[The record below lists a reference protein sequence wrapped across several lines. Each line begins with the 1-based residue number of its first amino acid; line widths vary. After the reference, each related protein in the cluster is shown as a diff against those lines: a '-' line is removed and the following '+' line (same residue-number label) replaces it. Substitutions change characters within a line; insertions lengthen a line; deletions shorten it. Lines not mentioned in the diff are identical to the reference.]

1 MSILDSMSMYAAYIT
16 VSEQWR
22 LWSPCDM
29 LSMCL
34 AIKCYTVCNLDIYII
49 LMSCHC
55 CHVWFGLRLGL
66 VLGLELPSLESKPA
80 NNSEKTLRLM
90 SGDDGNGWLLWQV
103 PHAGADRHRLLTSD
117 SSYSNAYW
125 CRPAHSLSN
134 MICRLTHR
142 DAVWHITQIHPKNY
156 FICNKWINKPVQ
168 LILY

>member
-1 MSILDSMSMYAAYIT
+1 MIAVWYAKY
-16 VSEQWR
+16 VFGNK
-22 LWSPCDM
+22 M
-29 LSMCL
+29 LYSVQPRHL
-34 AIKCYTVCNLDIYII
+34 HYTDVMPL
-49 LMSCHC
+49 L